1 MRAMRYDFPILT
13 GLLLVIFVGCEGQQ
27 IDTSAVALT
36 ASNVRAERRAYD
48 GAPPTIPHPP
58 LGATC
63 TACHTAT
70 GSSRPGVG
78 FAPANPHVGTPVE
91 GAVQNCV
98 QCHVFKNSVPVMV
111 GSNFVGRAQD
121 LRLGSRQYRGAPP
134 VMPHA
139 KFMRENCNACH
150 SSQAARPEI
159 RCSHP
164 ERTNCMQCHLEPDET
179 STASP

>member
-1 MRAMRYDFPILT
+1 MPYLLHLLI
-13 GLLLVIFVGCEGQQ
+13 GLLLVAFVGCDSQRIEP
-27 IDTSAVALT
+27 TLVAIT

-63 TACHTAT
+63 TACHTTT
-70 GSSRPGVG
+70 GSERPGVG
-78 FAPANPHVGTPVE
+78 FAPANPHVGTTVE
-91 GAVQNCV
+91 GSFQNCN
-98 QCHVFKNSVPVMV
+98 QCHVFKNDVPVFV
-111 GSNFVGRAQD
+111 TSDFVGRAQD

-150 SSQAARPEI
+150 SGPAARPEI

-164 ERTNCMQCHLEPDET
+164 ERSNCVQCHLERDEAA
-179 STASP
+179 TASW

>member
-1 MRAMRYDFPILT
+1 MRFLINLMAGMTVMSFM
-13 GLLLVIFVGCEGQQ
+13 GCDSPRSEP
-27 IDTSAVALT
+27 TVVAVT
-36 ASNVRAERRAYD
+36 ASKVRAERRAYD

-63 TACHTAT
+63 TACHTKT

-78 FAPANPHVGTPVE
+78 FAPANPHIGTPAE
-91 GAVQNCV
+91 GAVQNCN
-98 QCHVFKNSVPVMV
+98 QCHVFKNPVALV
-111 GSNFVGRAQD
+111 VASNFAGRPQD
-121 LRLGSRQYRGAPP
+121 LRLGSRLYRGAPP

-150 SSQAARPEI
+150 RGDAARPEI

-164 ERTNCMQCHLEPDET
+164 ERSNCMQCHLERELET
-179 STASP
+179 AALR